1 MERVDATMSRA
12 SAYSDEA
19 SVGAIGR
26 IPIRN
31 IWLLMLYASD
41 LYRELPRTRSVG
53 VEDNPDKLPDLA
65 AELLTRAVERR
76 MRRNL
81 NFGYR
86 RRHADMNR
94 VRGRIDLLRTE
105 RRQLLERSR
114 VACSFE
120 ELTVDTPRNQFVKAA
135 LNLLR
140 RIVSDPQL
148 AHRCRIAAA
157 TMERAGVSGDP
168 ASSNYRRPQTPLPR
182 LDRLSADDRQMLAA
196 SYLAFDL
203 RFPTEDMGMS
213 HLTTPERDEYWAR
226 KLFERAVAG
235 FYDVVLSPQG
245 WLVSSQRRIRW
256 PVDAGTP
263 GIYELLPSM
272 QTDIELERPLPNG
285 QRIGR
290 QRIIIDTKFT
300 SILTSSLYRDQIL
313 KSGYIY
319 QMYAYLRSQEHEA
332 DPSSLDST
340 GIMLHP
346 SVGGHLDDSA
356 VIQGHRIRFA
366 TVNLAADSQTIRHQL
381 LRLVDAAPSH
391 RIV

>member
-1 MERVDATMSRA
+1 MGTVEVVDATVKRGSGDA
-12 SAYSDEA
+12 VDA
-19 SVGAIGR
+19 SVGTIGR

-41 LYRELPRTRSVG
+41 LYRELPRTRTVG
-53 VEDNPDKLPDLA
+53 VEDNPDKLPDLV

-81 NFGYR
+81 SFGYR
-86 RRHADMNR
+86 RRHADINR

-114 VACSFE
+114 IACSFE

-140 RIVSDPQL
+140 RTVSDPQL
-148 AHRCRIAAA
+148 VHRCRTAVA

-168 ASSNYRRPQTPLPR
+168 VSSNHQRPQTPFPR

-203 RFPTEDMGMS
+203 RFPTEDMGVS
-213 HLTTPERDEYWAR
+213 HLTTPDRDEYWAR

-235 FYDVVLSPQG
+235 FYDVVLSPKD
-245 WLVSSQRRIRW
+245 WHVSSGRRIHW
-256 PVDAGTP
+256 PVDSGTP
-263 GIYELLPSM
+263 GISEVLPSM
-272 QTDIELERPLPNG
+272 QTDIELERPVLDN

-290 QRIIIDTKFT
+290 ERIIIDTKFT
-300 SILTSSLYRDQIL
+300 SVLTSGLYRDQTL

-319 QMYAYLRSQEHEA
+319 QMYAYLRSQERGA
-332 DPSSLDST
+332 DPSTLDST

-346 SVGGHLDDSA
+346 SVGCHFDDSA
-356 VIQGHRIRFA
+356 VIQGHRIRFV
-366 TVNLAADSQTIRHQL
+366 TVDLAADSQTIRHEL
-381 LRLVDAAPSH
+381 FRIVDAAPSH
-391 RIV
+391 